1 MNIIQ
6 LHFVEFYKEL
16 CYNIKKGE
24 KSVEV
29 DILIDKLTDCL
40 VERSTGEQVE
50 TEYRL
55 RTVSIKPKDYKN
67 WKFDWSRTE
76 KNGYNIY
83 ELFIAGDD
91 TVQGHISVKVD
102 GGVADVEIVETAPHN
117 YGHLGKYEGV
127 GAHLFAIACQISM
140 EAGCDGV
147 VVFTSKTSLVEYYK
161 RALNAVE
168 IADRRLVIFEDAAEI
183 LLDKYIRK

>member
-1 MNIIQ
+1 M
-6 LHFVEFYKEL
+6 K
-16 CYNIKKGE
+16 
-24 KSVEV
+24 V

-50 TEYRL
+50 TEYHL
-55 RTVSIKPKDYKN
+55 RTAPIKPKDYKG
-67 WKFDWSRTE
+67 WKFDWSKTE
-76 KNGYNIY
+76 RNGYDIY
-83 ELFIAGDD
+83 ELFTVDDD
-91 TVQGHISVKVD
+91 TVQGRISMKID
-102 GGVADVEIVETAPHN
+102 GNVADVEIVETAPHN

-127 GAHLFAIACQISM
+127 GGHLFAVACQISK

-147 VVFTSKTSLVEYYK
+147 VAFTSKTSLVDYYK
-161 RALNAVE
+161 RVLNAVE